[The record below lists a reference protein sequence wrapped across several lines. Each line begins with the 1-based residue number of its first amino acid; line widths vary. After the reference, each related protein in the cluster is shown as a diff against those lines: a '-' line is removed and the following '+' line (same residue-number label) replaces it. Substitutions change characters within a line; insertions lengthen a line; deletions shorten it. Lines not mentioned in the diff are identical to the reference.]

1 MGRYRPKFR
10 ITIEQTHWYYWLTS
24 QKARTK
30 TKRAATAWIF
40 LHFFLDSDAVG
51 NFTKIDGQMALVILI
66 AALIVLVGG
75 TVAFLLVVYVQ
86 KNCIETRRHN
96 KKSGQNMV

>member
-1 MGRYRPKFR
+1 MLQPLEFFF
-10 ITIEQTHWYYWLTS
+10 TL
-24 QKARTK
+24 
-30 TKRAATAWIF
+30 
-40 LHFFLDSDAVG
+40 FFLDSDAVG